1 MNTSTLVYAG
11 NLNVQATHTRS
22 GSKIITD
29 APVDN
34 KGQGL
39 NFSPTDLLA
48 TSLASCMLTV
58 MGIAADKHQI
68 NMGFPEAEVIK
79 LMDSAPRRVKEIQI
93 LIRFPQSTLDK
104 KPKTILEKAAL
115 TCPVALSIH
124 PDIKQNVSFKYE

>member
-1 MNTSTLVYAG
+1 MSTSTLVYAG
-11 NLNVQATHTRS
+11 NLSTQATHTRS

-34 KGQGL
+34 NGKGL

-48 TSLASCMLTV
+48 TSLASCMLTI
-58 MGIAADKHQI
+58 MGIAANKHQI

-104 KPKTILEKAAL
+104 KSKTILEKAAL